1 MCLGCVLSAV
11 QSCSQPLTGCCLA
24 QETGSVHLAEVGGRA
39 NVWLSF
45 RSLAL
50 STVFLPTVSIHS
62 VSACGGELGRHQLT
76 LWLELIGSL
85 IFHVSPHTAKIYRRF
100 DWFLPISVHGRFLL
114 TLPGMKVA
122 IVSSF
127 LENVYYFLRFTLC
140 RLLCVLCSMMN
151 FKTMVNSFSSY
162 CVTSYI

>member
-1 MCLGCVLSAV
+1 MRRIL
-11 QSCSQPLTGCCLA
+11 
-24 QETGSVHLAEVGGRA
+24 
-39 NVWLSF
+39 WLSF
-45 RSLAL
+45 KSLAL

-122 IVSSF
+122 IISSF

-151 FKTMVNSFSSY
+151 FKTMFLKEGKCKTNIKLRVQTVRLILGRHLLKILWFGKGGSNSELEKS
-162 CVTSYI
+162 TQKA